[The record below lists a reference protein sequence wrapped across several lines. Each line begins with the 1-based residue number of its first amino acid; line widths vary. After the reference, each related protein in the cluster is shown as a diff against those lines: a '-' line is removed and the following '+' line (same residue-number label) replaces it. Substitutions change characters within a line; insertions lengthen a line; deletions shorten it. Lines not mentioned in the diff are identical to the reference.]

1 MRKHLLT
8 ICSILIFASVS
19 SAQTAAPRW
28 DLMGG
33 FTEYLAGGEFSA
45 YLPDGDLGPNPGQI
59 PTEGFQV
66 GLSRSVKSYFRVV
79 GELNSVFG
87 KQAIAVEHLPPGG
100 QYNSGGEVMAMFG
113 PEAVWRAPKRFDFFA
128 HFLIGVAHAWDNQTP
143 ALSNDG
149 RTSWNLGPG
158 FGMDWRASHRFAVR
172 IVEADWITSHFP
184 KQDFDAEDNWRF
196 STGLVFHFG
205 Q

>member
-28 DLMGG
+28 ELMGG
-33 FTEYLAGGEFSA
+33 YTEYLAGGEFSTNPSA
-45 YLPDGDLGPNPGQI
+45 VETGSEPGQI

-66 GLSRSVKSYFRVV
+66 GLSRSIKSYFRVV
-79 GELNSVFG
+79 GEFNGVFG
-87 KQAIAVEHLPPGG
+87 KETLAVEHLPPGG

-113 PEAVWRAPKRFDFFA
+113 PEAVVRTQKRFDFFA

-143 ALSNDG
+143 ALSNDA
-149 RTSWNLGPG
+149 RNSWNFGMG
-158 FGMDWRASHRFAVR
+158 FGVDLKTSHRFAIR
-172 IVEADWITSHFP
+172 ILEADWITSHFP
-184 KQDFDAEDNWRF
+184 KQDFDAEDNWRY
-196 STGLVFHFG
+196 STGLIYRFG